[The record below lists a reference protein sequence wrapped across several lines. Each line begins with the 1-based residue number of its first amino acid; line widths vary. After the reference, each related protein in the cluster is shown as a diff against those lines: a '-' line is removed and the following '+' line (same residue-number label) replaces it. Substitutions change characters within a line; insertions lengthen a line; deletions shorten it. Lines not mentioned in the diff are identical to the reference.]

1 MDCSPPGF
9 SVYEIFQ
16 ARILEWVA
24 ISCSRGSSPPRDRT
38 GVSCTAG
45 RFFTDS
51 ATREALTPYYYAD
64 NLGAVQACGYWGRCL
79 STTEAGREE
88 TSRYWNVMIP
98 ADRMQMGEDEHYTQ
112 YSLENQVPRKK
123 WPQRKLMEVRSCAAH
138 LGRKRVEEFRL
149 QNRERNYFIWS
160 LIFLSWWMTQGFEG
174 LRSPGWMN
182 AGPAV
187 GRQASAVLNTPPG
200 AAKDHLL
207 PQPVGAQPCSVASR
221 WPESTCSENTVRR
234 RLGGWGFPATSSRL
248 EVGFFTII
256 FNWRI
261 IVLRCCVGFRHRS
274 TWISPRYTRVLS
286 LLSLPP
292 TSHPIPPL

>member
-51 ATREALTPYYYAD
+51 TTREALTPYYYAD
-64 NLGAVQACGYWGRCL
+64 NLSAVQACGYWGRCL

-112 YSLENQVPRKK
+112 CSLENQVPRK
-123 WPQRKLMEVRSCAAH
+123 E
-138 LGRKRVEEFRL
+138 
-149 QNRERNYFIWS
+149 
-160 LIFLSWWMTQGFEG
+160 
-174 LRSPGWMN
+174 
-182 AGPAV
+182 
-187 GRQASAVLNTPPG
+187 
-200 AAKDHLL
+200 
-207 PQPVGAQPCSVASR
+207 VASK
-221 WPESTCSENTVRR
+221 EVNGSEELCSPPRKEK
-234 RLGGWGFPATSSRL
+234 GGRG
-248 EVGFFTII
+248 
-256 FNWRI
+256 
-261 IVLRCCVGFRHRS
+261 
-274 TWISPRYTRVLS
+274 
-286 LLSLPP
+286 
-292 TSHPIPPL
+292 